1 MIIVKKPDFLSD
13 YIAMK
18 KKSGPKINL
27 VPTMGALHE
36 GHITLIREAR
46 EAGGLVV
53 CSIFVNPTQFND
65 LKDYQKYPKTL
76 EKDIDLLEENGNDI
90 LFLPEAEDIYPT
102 GTSNLETYELG
113 ELEKVLEGKFRPGHF
128 QGVCQVMRRILEI
141 VKPDQ
146 LFMGQKDYQQ
156 CMVIKRLISLMDAS
170 IKFFTVPTV
179 REKDGLAMSSR
190 NLRLD
195 ASGRE
200 NAAAIAESLQY
211 IRKSIKPGELSAL
224 KARATK
230 ILEEKEFKV
239 DYVELADA
247 DNLNIVK
254 SWDGKQKLVALIAA
268 FQNGV
273 RLIDNLMLG

>member
-195 ASGRE
+195 ASGKE